1 MCADVRYV
9 CFADFALVLEISIL
23 MIVHVM
29 IVGLDFIFRKKI
41 IRILLAF
48 GFILESKPFFR
59 VL

>member
-1 MCADVRYV
+1 
-9 CFADFALVLEISIL
+9 

-29 IVGLDFIFRKKI
+29 IVGLDFIFRKKR